1 MLATAVVGVEEGADE
16 VVAAPFVATAAE
28 PPLVPLPLLAVATA
42 RCCFLGGVGLRLRLL
57 SLRRALPLLLLRS
70 DRGPFV
76 EAAFS
81 RSPLLLPTA
90 SRSRSRF
97 EPAVAEPLLCVPAV
111 EEGAGAAPYR
121 VGFEDIFYFFSEF
134 LNIYVFFNPFVLFS
148 CFLSFEDVGTIA
160 FIRTVAKG

>member
-16 VVAAPFVATAAE
+16 EVAAPFVATAAE
-28 PPLVPLPLLAVATA
+28 PPLVPLPLLAVASA

-70 DRGPFV
+70 DRGPFEEV
-76 EAAFS
+76 AFS
-81 RSPLLLPTA
+81 RSPPLLLLPTA

-97 EPAVAEPLLCVPAV
+97 EPTAAEPLLCVPTA

-121 VGFEDIFYFFSEF
+121 VGFEDIVFFYYFFFSEF
-134 LNIYVFFNPFVLFS
+134 LNIYVFFPPFVLFYV
-148 CFLSFEDVGTIA
+148 FRMRGL
-160 FIRTVAKG
+160 